1 MRTQPALQRM
11 PVDSGAARMIESA
24 NLCRLMRTREVVL
37 DTVDLARL
45 VVDLIA
51 DRKGEDIVLL
61 DLRHVS
67 VIADYFV
74 IGSANSDRQINAIVD
89 HIREEVKK
97 RQTLYPLQIEGRGEN
112 GWVLMDYGSVI
123 VHVFSPTLRK
133 YYDLEGLWRDA
144 SVLVRMQ

>member
-1 MRTQPALQRM
+1 
-11 PVDSGAARMIESA
+11 
-24 NLCRLMRTREVVL
+24 MRTREVVL

-45 VVDLIA
+45 IVDLIA

-61 DLRHVS
+61 DLQHVS

-97 RQTLYPLQIEGRGEN
+97 RQALYPLQIEGRGEN